1 MKGKNDVDVLING
14 RKYTICG
21 FESGEYLQRV
31 ASYIN
36 EKYADLKEKEYYNNL
51 DLDLKNVLL
60 AINIADDYF
69 KMQKRAKEKDAES
82 EMKDKMMFDMKHEII
97 DLQSNLEEKEAEIK
111 QLKTV
116 GFPAGGTGNR
126 TRR

>member
-21 FESGEYLQRV
+21 FESGDYLQKV

-36 EKYADLKEKEYYNNL
+36 EKYADLKSRDYYNSL

-69 KMQKRAKEKDAES
+69 KVQKRTQEQTAES
-82 EMKDKMMFDMKHEII
+82 ELKDKTMFEMKHEII
-97 DLQSNLEEKEAEIK
+97 ELQSKLEEKEEE
-111 QLKTV
+111 LKKLRTPTPPSSGV
-116 GFPAGGTGNR
+116 NR
-126 TRR
+126 NRR